1 MDAAAYYSSLGAVMD
16 GTWLVIGLPNW
27 RVFRAHYFRSAIAP
41 ADGAWRWLG
50 RWFPEEALLA
60 LYRAFFF
67 YGAARFTFWLLW
79 THVVDRYEWDLSLG
93 GPYWI
98 EAARF

>member
-1 MDAAAYYSSLGAVMD
+1 MVRGD
-16 GTWLVIGLPNW
+16 GWGGGSPRRPCW
-27 RVFRAHYFRSAIAP
+27 
-41 ADGAWRWLG
+41 
-50 RWFPEEALLA
+50 A